1 MNRPVDDLYDTDSL
15 DPAEAISEMV
25 RMLTSGGP
33 QQAQVLLSACR
44 ACRNRLLYLLDDA
57 QYRGTFDRAVLARL
71 RALAVNHQSHG
82 DLSGPDWR
90 KPEIRGITS

>member
-1 MNRPVDDLYDTDSL
+1 MDDTDLL

-44 ACRNRLLYLLDDA
+44 ACRNRLLYLLDTPSSRSA
-57 QYRGTFDRAVLARL
+57 FNRSVLARL
-71 RALAVNHQSHG
+71 RAVPLNHRSHG
-82 DLSGPDWR
+82 DRGNPDWD
-90 KPEIRGITS
+90 KPQIGWIAP